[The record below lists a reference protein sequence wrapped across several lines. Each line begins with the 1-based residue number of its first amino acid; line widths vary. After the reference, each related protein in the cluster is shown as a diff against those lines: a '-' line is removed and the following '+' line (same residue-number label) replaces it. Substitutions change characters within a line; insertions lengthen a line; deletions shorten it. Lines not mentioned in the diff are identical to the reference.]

1 VSEAKLIPSLGYRL
15 LIDIQGVQGPFN
27 DRGVARTVAELS
39 MALIRIG
46 APVAGLLLNPN
57 LPAPPSWFPELC
69 GHPLLVWA
77 TAENIRRL
85 QAGGPTVCF
94 VPSPMEGSEPVDGVW
109 PPFLSH
115 TPFVPLIHDAIPYED
130 PVAYDIR
137 HADRRLHTTRPLWLE
152 AASHVLATTTFA
164 AEQWQ
169 RLVDPLPEGISVIG
183 MGVSDFYRP
192 SPDRAATFAELQADL
207 PGITKPFVL
216 YVGGDD
222 ERKNV
227 DGAIRAWAAMA
238 PDVRANYQFVIA
250 CSAQPDVRAK
260 WESLAAQAGL
270 QPGELVVTGFVSE
283 ATLRSL
289 YQTAELHFFASL
301 SEGFGMPIVEAI
313 ACGCPVISSNTT
325 SMPEVVGWEPGLF
338 DPTDTDAMS
347 SLVTK
352 ALTDDAYRTELQAAC
367 QASLGQ
373 HSWDAAAHRIVHALA
388 ANVPV
393 PQLRTGPKRLAV
405 IGPIAASETTHTTI
419 VALLDE
425 LRAANPGLEIDFF
438 DDRTT
443 PIDAAHYPL
452 GAYGRTLSP
461 GGYDERLYVLPNTPG
476 NDAIYKAAR
485 SHPGTVWL
493 MDGSLSTLLP
503 TLLGSTKMHAHLARW
518 YGDRTPSAIRHADV
532 ATPEVLASH
541 HLLATAEIAALS
553 QRVLVPDAVAATNVR
568 VDLGPWRKVIVDV
581 ASADAFPRLRQS

>member
-1 VSEAKLIPSLGYRL
+1 VSETELIPPLGYRL

-39 MALIRIG
+39 TALIRIG

-57 LPAPPSWFPELC
+57 LPAPPSWFSELC

-77 TAENIRRL
+77 TAESIRRL
-85 QAGGPTVCF
+85 QADGPTVCF
-94 VPSPMEGSEPVDGVW
+94 LPSPMEGSEPVDGVW
-109 PPFLSH
+109 PPFLAH

-169 RLVDPLPEGISVIG
+169 RLVNPLPDGISVVG

-192 SPDRAATFAELQADL
+192 SADRAATRVQLQADL
-207 PGITKPFVL
+207 PSITKPFVL

-227 DGAIRAWAAMA
+227 DGAIRAWAAVA
-238 PDVRANYQFVIA
+238 AEVRASYQLVIA
-250 CSAQPDVRAK
+250 CSAKPDVRAK
-260 WESLAAQAGL
+260 WEGIGSQAGL
-270 QPGELVVTGFVSE
+270 QPDELVVTGFVSE
-283 ATLRSL
+283 ATLRAL

-338 DPTDTDAMS
+338 DPTDTEAMS

-367 QASLGQ
+367 QASVGR
-373 HSWDAAAHRIVHALA
+373 HSWDAAAHRIVLALS
-388 ANVPV
+388 ANVPA
-393 PQLRTGPKRLAV
+393 PPLRTGPKRLAV
-405 IGPIAASETTHTTI
+405 IGPIAASETAHAA
-419 VALLDE
+419 VMALLDD
-425 LRAANPGLEIDFF
+425 LRAVNPALEVDLF
-438 DDRTT
+438 DGQ
-443 PIDAAHYPL
+443 PAAIDAAHYPL
-452 GAYGRTLSP
+452 AAYGRTLSP
-461 GGYDERLYVLPNTPG
+461 GGYDERLYVLPNSPG
-476 NDAIYKAAR
+476 NDAVYKAAR
-485 SHPGTVWL
+485 TYPGTVWL
-493 MDGSLSTLLP
+493 VDGTLSALLP
-503 TLLGSTKMHAHLARW
+503 SLLGPTKMHAHLARW

-532 ATPEVLASH
+532 VTSELLVSH

-553 QRVLVPDAVAATNVR
+553 QRVLVNEAEMVNSLR
-568 VDLGPWRKVIVDV
+568 VDLGPWRDAAIDV
-581 ASADAFPRLRQS
+581 VSAGAFPRLRRS

>member
-1 VSEAKLIPSLGYRL
+1 MSDTKLIPPLGYQL
-15 LIDIQGVQGPFN
+15 LIDIQGAQGPFN

-39 MALIRIG
+39 AALIRIG

-69 GHPLLVWA
+69 GHPLLIWA
-77 TAENIRRL
+77 TADNVRQL
-85 QAGGPTVCF
+85 QAHRPTVCLL
-94 VPSPMEGSEPVDGVW
+94 PSPMEGSEPVDGVW
-109 PPFLSH
+109 PPFLAT

-169 RLVDPLPEGISVIG
+169 RLIDPLPDGISVIG

-192 SPDRAATFAELQADL
+192 SPDRAATRIELQADL

-227 DGAIRAWAAMA
+227 DGAILAWAAVA
-238 PDVRANYQFVIA
+238 TDVRASYQLVIA
-250 CSAQPDVRAK
+250 CSAKPDVRAK
-260 WESLAAQAGL
+260 WESIGSQSGL
-270 QPGELVVTGFVSE
+270 QPDELVVTGFVRE

-301 SEGFGMPIVEAI
+301 SEGFGMPIMEAI

-338 DPTDTDAMS
+338 DPTDTEAMS

-352 ALTDDAYRTELQAAC
+352 ALTDDPYRTQLQAAC
-367 QASLGQ
+367 QASLGR

-388 ANVPV
+388 ANIPV
-393 PQLRTGPKRLAV
+393 PPLRTGPKRLAV
-405 IGPIAASETTHTTI
+405 IGPIAASETAYANV
-419 VALLDE
+419 VALLDQ
-425 LRAANPGLEIDFF
+425 LRAGNPALEVDLF
-438 DDRTT
+438 DDRPAT
-443 PIDAAHYPL
+443 AYEAHYPL
-452 GAYGRTLSP
+452 TAYGRTLSP
-461 GGYDERLYVLPNTPG
+461 GGYDERLYVLPNSPG
-476 NDAIYKAAR
+476 NDAVYKAAR
-485 SHPGTVWL
+485 TYPGTVWL
-493 MDGSLSTLLP
+493 VDGTLSSLLP
-503 TLLGSTKMHAHLARW
+503 TLLGPTKMRAHLARW

-532 ATPEVLASH
+532 VTPELLASH
-541 HLLATAEIAALS
+541 HLLATAEIAVVS
-553 QRVLVPDAVAATNVR
+553 QRVLVPDAVAVTNVR
-568 VDLGPWRKVIVDV
+568 VDLGPWREASIDV
-581 ASADAFPRLRQS
+581 ASAEAFPQLRRS

>member
-1 VSEAKLIPSLGYRL
+1 VSETELIPPLGYRL
-15 LIDIQGVQGPFN
+15 LIDIQGMQGPFN

-39 MALIRIG
+39 TALIRIG

-85 QAGGPTVCF
+85 QADGPAVCF

-109 PPFLSH
+109 PPFLTH

-169 RLVDPLPEGISVIG
+169 SLVDPLPDGISVIG

-192 SPDRAATFAELQADL
+192 SPDRAATRLQLQTDL

-227 DGAIRAWAAMA
+227 DGAIRAWAAVA
-238 PDVRANYQFVIA
+238 TDVRASYQFVIA
-250 CSAQPDVRAK
+250 CSAKPDVRGK
-260 WESLAAQAGL
+260 WESIGTEAGL
-270 QPGELVVTGFVSE
+270 QPAELVVTGFVSE

-289 YQTAELHFFASL
+289 YQTADLHFFASL

-338 DPTDTDAMS
+338 DPHDTQAMS

-352 ALTDDAYRTELQAAC
+352 ALTDHAYRAELQAAC
-367 QASLGQ
+367 QASLGR
-373 HSWDAAAHRIVHALA
+373 HSWDAAAHRIVLALSA
-388 ANVPV
+388 YVPT
-393 PQLRTGPKRLAV
+393 PSRRAGPKRLAV
-405 IGPIAASETTHTTI
+405 IGPIGASETIHAAV

-425 LRAANPGLEIDFF
+425 LRAANPALEIDLF
-438 DDRTT
+438 DDQPATVEV
-443 PIDAAHYPL
+443 AHYPL
-452 GAYGRTLSP
+452 AAYGRTLSP
-461 GGYDERLYVLPNTPG
+461 GGYDERLYVLPDSPG
-476 NDAIYKAAR
+476 NDAVYKAAR
-485 SHPGTVWL
+485 KYPGTVWL
-493 MDGSLSTLLP
+493 VDGTLSALLP
-503 TLLGSTKMHAHLARW
+503 KLLGPTKMHAHLARW
-518 YGDRTPSAIRHADV
+518 YGDRTPSAVRNADV
-532 ATPEVLASH
+532 VTSDLLASH

-553 QRVLVPDAVAATNVR
+553 QRVLVSDPATETNVR
-568 VDLGPWRKVIVDV
+568 IDLGPWREARIGVV
-581 ASADAFPRLRQS
+581 SSEAFPQLRRS

>member
-1 VSEAKLIPSLGYRL
+1 MSETKLIPPLGYRL

-39 MALIRIG
+39 TALIRIG

-77 TAENIRRL
+77 TAENVREL
-85 QAGGPTVCF
+85 QADGPTVCLL
-94 VPSPMEGSEPVDGVW
+94 PSPMEGSEPVDGVW
-109 PPFLSH
+109 PPFLAT
-115 TPFVPLIHDAIPYED
+115 TPFVPLVHDAIPYED

-152 AASHVLATTTFA
+152 AAAHVLATTRFA

-169 RLVDPLPEGISVIG
+169 QLVDPVPNRVSVIG

-192 SPDRAATFAELQADL
+192 SADRQATFAELKTAV
-207 PGITKPFVL
+207 PRIEKPFVL

-227 DGAIRAWAAMA
+227 DGAIRAWAAV
-238 PDVRANYQFVIA
+238 DNEVRANYQFVIA
-250 CSAQPDVRAK
+250 CSAKPDVRAA
-260 WESLAAQAGL
+260 WESLAVQAGL
-270 QPGELVVTGFVSE
+270 RPDELVVTGFVSE

-325 SMPEVVGWEPGLF
+325 SMPDVVGWEPGLF
-338 DPTDTDAMS
+338 DPTDIDAMA

-352 ALTDDAYRTELQAAC
+352 ALTDTAYRAELKAAC
-367 QASLGQ
+367 RAALGQ
-373 HSWDAAAHRIVHALA
+373 HSWVAAAHRIVLALS
-388 ANVPV
+388 ANVPS
-393 PQLRTGPKRLAV
+393 PPGRTGPKRLAV
-405 IGPIAASETTHTTI
+405 IGPLTASARAMRD
-419 VALLDE
+419 ALLDQ
-425 LRAANPGLEIDFF
+425 LLSVNPGLEIDLF
-438 DDRTT
+438 DDQPAT
-443 PIDAAHYPL
+443 IDAAHYPIT
-452 GAYGRTLSP
+452 AYGRTLSP

-476 NDAIYKAAR
+476 NDAVYKAAR

-493 MDGSLSTLLP
+493 VDGTLSALLP
-503 TLLGSTKMHAHLARW
+503 TLLGPTKMQAHLARW
-518 YGDRTPSAIRHADV
+518 YGERTPSAIRHA
-532 ATPEVLASH
+532 EVVSSELLALH

-553 QRVLVPDAVAATNVR
+553 QRVLVNEAEMVNSVR
-568 VDLGPWRKVIVDV
+568 VDLGPWREASIDV
-581 ASADAFPRLRQS
+581 ASAEAFPRLRRS

>member
-1 VSEAKLIPSLGYRL
+1 MSEAKLIPPLGYRI

-85 QAGGPTVCF
+85 QAQGPTVCI

-109 PPFLSH
+109 PPFLAH

-152 AASHVLATTTFA
+152 SASHVLATTTFA

-169 RLVDPLPEGISVIG
+169 RLVDPLPDGISVIG

-192 SPDRAATFAELQADL
+192 SPDRAATRVQLQADL
-207 PGITKPFVL
+207 PGISKPFVL

-227 DGAIRAWAAMA
+227 DGAIRAWAAVA
-238 PDVRANYQFVIA
+238 TDVRASYQFVIA
-250 CSAQPDVRAK
+250 CSAKPDVRAK
-260 WESLAAQAGL
+260 WESIGTQAGL
-270 QPGELVVTGFVSE
+270 PPDELIVTGFVSE
-283 ATLRSL
+283 ATLRAL

-338 DPTDTDAMS
+338 DPTDTEAMS

-352 ALTDDAYRTELQAAC
+352 ALTDDAYRTQLQAAC
-367 QASLGQ
+367 QASLGR
-373 HSWDAAAHRIVHALA
+373 HSWDAAAHRIVHVLA
-388 ANVPV
+388 ANVPA
-393 PQLRTGPKRLAV
+393 PTPRTGPKRLAV
-405 IGPIAASETTHTTI
+405 IGPIAASETAHAAMR
-419 VALLDE
+419 VLLDE
-425 LRAANPGLEIDFF
+425 LRAVNPVLEVDLF
-438 DDRTT
+438 DDQPGT
-443 PIDAAHYPL
+443 IDAAHYPL
-452 GAYGRTLSP
+452 AAYGRTLSP
-461 GGYDERLYVLPNTPG
+461 GSYDERLYVLPNSPG
-476 NDAIYKAAR
+476 NDAVYKAAR

-493 MDGSLSTLLP
+493 VDGTLSTLLP
-503 TLLGSTKMHAHLARW
+503 TLLGPTKMHAHLARW
-518 YGDRTPSAIRHADV
+518 YGSRTPSAIRHADV
-532 ATPEVLASH
+532 VTSELLASH
-541 HLLATAEIAALS
+541 KLLATAEIAAMS
-553 QRVLVPDAVAATNVR
+553 QRILVADALTAAKVG
-568 VDLGPWRKVIVDV
+568 VDLGPWRDAIIDV
-581 ASADAFPRLRQS
+581 VSADAFPRLRRS

>member
-1 VSEAKLIPSLGYRL
+1 MSEAKLIPPLGYRL

-39 MALIRIG
+39 TALIRIG
-46 APVAGLLLNPN
+46 APIAGLLLNPN
-57 LPAPPSWFPELC
+57 LPAPPSWFPELS

-77 TAENIRRL
+77 TAENMRQL
-85 QAGGPTVCF
+85 QADGPMVCF

-130 PVAYDIR
+130 PIAYDIR

-152 AASHVLATTTFA
+152 AASLVVATTTFA

-169 RLVDPLPEGISVIG
+169 RLVDPSLIEISVIG

-192 SPDRAATFAELQADL
+192 SPDRTATVAELRAEL
-207 PGITKPFVL
+207 PRITKPFVL

-227 DGAIRAWAAMA
+227 DGAIRAWAAVER
-238 PDVRANYQFVIA
+238 DVRARYQFVIA
-250 CSAQPDVRAK
+250 CSVTPDVRAK
-260 WESLAAQAGL
+260 WESLAAQAGF
-270 QPGELVVTGFVSE
+270 QPDEFVVTGFVSE

-352 ALTDDAYRTELQAAC
+352 ALTDDAYRTQLQAAC
-367 QASLGQ
+367 QASLGR
-373 HSWDAAAHRIVHALA
+373 HSWDAAAHRILHALA
-388 ANVPV
+388 ANIRKP
-393 PQLRTGPKRLAV
+393 PLRTGPKRLAV
-405 IGPIAASETTHTTI
+405 IGPTAASEPTQATI
-419 VALLDE
+419 VAFLDE

-438 DDRTT
+438 DDHPAT
-443 PIDAAHYPL
+443 ISAAHYPL
-452 GAYGRTLSP
+452 VAYGRTLSP

-476 NDAIYKAAR
+476 NDAVYKAAR

-493 MDGSLSTLLP
+493 VDGALSTLLP
-503 TLLGSTKMHAHLARW
+503 TLLGPTKMHAHLARW

-532 ATPEVLASH
+532 VTSELLASH

-553 QRVLVPDAVAATNVR
+553 QRVLVPDEVTVNNVR
-568 VDLGPWRKVIVDV
+568 VDLGPWRRAIVDV
-581 ASADAFPRLRQS
+581 ASADAFPRLRRS